1 MQRAAMRALFIPL
14 YGLAGL
20 GTAAAY
26 MHFVTGAIAGFDGII
41 KGRYF
46 LGPVLSVLCL
56 LGAFA
61 LWRVW
66 SIGGRIWRYG
76 AYVHASPKDYK
87 YDRAGM
93 AAAGAAFIGFVAI
106 ANAIHRTEEFVIFGI
121 LLMPATCLAIITF
134 LWITSDPSASVDD
147 VDNAR
152 SAAGLK
158 LADLPGL
165 ICGAALGLYAVY
177 RFVPVPMS
185 GWGPCDWTIFYPLN
199 SDLWPYERPE
209 TFDACDDGAWS
220 LTLITSVLSLVC
232 LVAGAAAAVI
242 GKNEN
247 SRRGTWAAGIV
258 VAVVLARLAIQM
270 SEVPTPWHM
279 GWVET
284 VIAGALI
291 VVGAAWVGDIG
302 GERGVELS
310 RWLFGRARMPA
321 PQIGRRSS

>member
-1 MQRAAMRALFIPL
+1 MQRAAMRALFIPV

-26 MHFVTGAIAGFDGII
+26 MHFITGAIAGFEGII

-66 SIGGRIWRYG
+66 SIGGRIWHYG
-76 AYVHASPKDYK
+76 AYAHASPKDYR

-106 ANAIHRTEEFVIFGI
+106 ANAIYRTEELVIFGI
-121 LLMPATCLAIITF
+121 LLMPATCLAIITL

-147 VDNAR
+147 VEDAR
-152 SAAGLK
+152 SAAPLQ

-165 ICGAALGLYAVY
+165 VCATALGLYGVY
-177 RFVPVPMS
+177 RFVPLPIS
-185 GWGPCDWTIFYPLN
+185 GWGACDWTLFYPLQ
-199 SDLWPYERPE
+199 SGLWPYERSE
-209 TFDACDDGAWS
+209 VFDACDDGAWS
-220 LTLITSVLSLVC
+220 LTLITGVLSLVC
-232 LVAGAAAAVI
+232 LLSGAAAAVI
-242 GKNEN
+242 GKNAN

-258 VAVVLARLAIQM
+258 VAVVLAWLAIQM
-270 SEVPTPWHM
+270 SEVPTAWHM
-279 GWVET
+279 AWVES
-284 VIAGALI
+284 VITGALI
-291 VVGAAWVGDIG
+291 VVGAAWVGYVG
-302 GERGVELS
+302 GRRGVELS
-310 RWLFGRARMPA
+310 RWLFAHARMPA
-321 PQIGRRSS
+321 PQIGRRPS